1 MKVYTYK
8 LEQTIEVSANSE
20 EEAIRLLPMY
30 PSGFDGKKYYVTEE
44 VVELIDES
52 EGENNE

>member
-52 EGENNE
+52 DGENNE